1 MSQESENTIKKKPNE
16 ILKKFIPSEDKSKI
30 MKTITIRLPDYLIEE
45 LPEEESSI
53 NEIVKLGLKQLKI
66 EKAIA
71 RYKRGGVSLAK
82 IAELAGIS
90 VRERIPIA
98 YAHGLEPKYDE
109 SLAKSKISL
118 ERAIRL

>member
-1 MSQESENTIKKKPNE
+1 MLATELVIVQF
-16 ILKKFIPSEDKSKI
+16 ILSKDKSKI

-45 LPEEESSI
+45 LPEAESSI
-53 NEIVKLGLKQLKI
+53 HEILKLGF
-66 EKAIA
+66 
-71 RYKRGGVSLAK
+71 KRGGVSLAK

-90 VRERIPIA
+90 VREMIPIA

-109 SLAKSKISL
+109 SLAQSKISL

>member
-1 MSQESENTIKKKPNE
+1 MIKKKPNE
-16 ILKKFIPSEDKSKI
+16 ILKKFISSKDKSKI

-53 NEIVKLGLKQLKI
+53 YEILKLGLKQLKI

-82 IAELAGIS
+82 VAELAGIS
-90 VRERIPIA
+90 VREMIPIA